1 MSEELWTFNGIDA
14 RTGGYLLQVP
24 PSVLVAAAQGEPID
38 AKSLSELKYR
48 HDSAAQNHFGV
59 KEGIDVRALDETGWG
74 VIFPAVAPGT
84 DEAKAQAA
92 VLEALR
98 PLLDHRK
105 AQATRKHGHYYKEYA
120 GADGCRPNET
130 KLKFLAR
137 MGAGPGPADPN
148 KVPYYLLIVGDPRAI
163 SFRFQSQLG
172 VQYAV
177 GRLWFPTVEEYAH
190 YARSVVAA
198 ETRKLNLPR
207 RLHFFGATNADDAAT
222 QASTTHLVTPLADL
236 LAADPQVAGWT
247 IERTI
252 GAPSTRQA
260 FSDLLHGDAPA
271 LLFTASH
278 GMGFPKDDPLQL
290 RHQGALLLQDWPGP
304 GEWRE
309 PIPERFYFAGD
320 HLSADADLHGTIAF
334 LFACYGAGTPE
345 LDEFSKQA
353 RRKRGAIASHPF
365 IAGLPTA
372 MLSRPKGGALA
383 VIGHVERAWG
393 HSFMWAGSG
402 EKGKVGRQTTVFE
415 SALKS
420 LMSGMPIGAAMEYF
434 DERYAELASD
444 LSVMLEEVEHG
455 TITAGPELANLWTAN
470 NDARGYAI
478 LGDPAVCVQAR
489 EGAPVARVMASAAR
503 APELVT
509 AAQGEATNAAI
520 TEVAA
525 VAAPTGAENIE
536 VASAV
541 PTGAESFGLFSRFRD
556 DDEPADAAAPAAPSQ
571 PGVVDSLKDFVGK
584 LGRTISG
591 ALEDMT
597 SLEVQ
602 TYSASD
608 MKSIFVEEGHL
619 LGAQLRAYTRISLD
633 GDTIVCVPERDGEID
648 KAMLEIHQAAVKQA
662 QDARAELMRTIV
674 QAATSLFGLTK

>member
-38 AKSLSELKYR
+38 PKALSELKYR
-48 HDSAAQNHFGV
+48 RDRAAQNHFGV
-59 KEGIDVRALDETGWG
+59 KEGIDVRALDEAGWG
-74 VIFPAVAPGT
+74 VIFPAALPDT
-84 DEAKAQAA
+84 DEGRAQAA
-92 VLEALR
+92 IREALR
-98 PLLDHRK
+98 PLLEHRK
-105 AQATRKHGHYYKEYA
+105 AQATRKHAHYYKEYA
-120 GADGCRPNET
+120 GADGYRPNET

-137 MGAGPGPADPN
+137 MGAGPGPADPD

-163 SFRFQSQLG
+163 SFRFQSQIG

-177 GRLWFPTVEEYAH
+177 GRIWFPTVEEYAH
-190 YARSVVAA
+190 YARSVVEA
-198 ETRKLNLPR
+198 ETRGLNLAR

-236 LAADPQVAGWT
+236 LAADPQVAGWAV
-247 IERTI
+247 ERTI

-260 FSDLLHGDAPA
+260 LSDLLHGDAPA

-304 GEWRE
+304 GVWRE

-320 HLSADADLHGTIAF
+320 HLSADANLHGTVAF

-353 RRKRGAIASHPF
+353 RRKRGAIAPHPF
-365 IAGLPTA
+365 VAGLPTA
-372 MLSRPKGGALA
+372 MLSRPRGGALA

-393 HSFMWAGSG
+393 HSFLWAGSG
-402 EKGKVGRQTTVFE
+402 EKGKVGRQVAVFE

-420 LMSGMPIGAAMEYF
+420 LMGGMPVGAAMEYF

-444 LSVMLEEVEHG
+444 LSVMLEEIEHG
-455 TITAGPELANLWTAN
+455 TITAGPDLANLWTAN

-478 LGDPAVCVQAR
+478 LGDPAVRVPAR
-489 EGAPVARVMASAAR
+489 EGAPVGRVVATQAPVIEVSSPEVAAASA
-503 APELVT
+503 T
-509 AAQGEATNAAI
+509 I
-520 TEVAA
+520 EVAA
-525 VAAPTGAENIE
+525 V
-536 VASAV
+536 VSADA
-541 PTGAESFGLFSRFRD
+541 TGAESFGLFSRFRGED
-556 DDEPADAAAPAAPSQ
+556 PPAAAGSAPAATTAAAPAQ
-571 PGVVDSLKDFVGK
+571 PGVVDSLKEFVGK

-597 SLEVQ
+597 TLEVQ

-608 MKSIFVEEGHL
+608 MKSIFVENGHL

-648 KAMLEIHQAAVKQA
+648 KEMFEIHQAAVKQA
-662 QDARAELMRTIV
+662 QEARAELMRTIV

>member
-24 PSVLVAAAQGEPID
+24 PSVLVAAAKGEPID
-38 AKSLSELKYR
+38 PKALSELKYR
-48 HDSAAQNHFGV
+48 HDAAAHNHFGV

-74 VIFPAVAPGT
+74 AIFPAVAPDT
-84 DEAKAQAA
+84 DAARTQAA
-92 VLEALR
+92 IREALR
-98 PLLDHRK
+98 PLLEHRK
-105 AQATRKHGHYYKEYA
+105 AQATRKHEHYYKEYA
-120 GADGCRPNET
+120 GANGCRPNEN

-148 KVPYYLLIVGDPRAI
+148 KVPYYLLIVGDPAAI

-190 YARSVVAA
+190 YARSVVEA

-236 LAADPQVAGWT
+236 LAVDPQVAGWT

-252 GAPSTRQA
+252 GAPATRQA
-260 FSDLLHGDAPA
+260 FSELLHGDAPA

-320 HLSADADLHGTIAF
+320 HLSANANLNGTVAF

-353 RRKRGAIASHPF
+353 RRSRGAIAPHPF

-372 MLSRPKGGALA
+372 MLSRPRGGALA

-393 HSFMWAGSG
+393 HSFLWAGSG
-402 EKGKVGRQTTVFE
+402 EKGRVGRQVTVFE

-420 LMSGMPIGAAMEYF
+420 LMSGMPVGAAMEYF

-444 LSVMLEEVEHG
+444 LSVMLEEIEHG
-455 TITAGPELANLWTAN
+455 TSTASPELANLWTAN

-478 LGDPAVCVQAR
+478 LGDPAVCVSAR
-489 EGAPVARVMASAAR
+489 EGAPVGRVAASATR
-503 APELVT
+503 PPEVVT
-509 AAQGEATNAAI
+509 AAQNQAASV
-520 TEVAA
+520 EVAVPVGAQHVEAAA
-525 VAAPTGAENIE
+525 VT
-536 VASAV
+536 V
-541 PTGAESFGLFSRFRD
+541 PSGAESFGLFSRFRD
-556 DDEPADAAAPAAPSQ
+556 DDDPADADASAATPQ
-571 PGVVDSLKDFVGK
+571 PGVVDSLKEFVGK

-602 TYSASD
+602 SYSASD
-608 MKSIFVEEGHL
+608 MKSIFVEQGHL

-633 GDTIVCVPERDGEID
+633 GDTIMCVPERDGEID
-648 KAMLEIHQAAVKQA
+648 KEMLEIHQATVKQA
-662 QDARAELMRTIV
+662 QEARAELMRTIV